1 MCAKTTRNTASG
13 TVSSERQESG
23 SEVRRRKGQWPSL
36 LLCTTTREGLSI
48 VAFSA
53 PPLANPKGIKTKK
66 KWSLFINDTN
76 YSTENPKLSK
86 DKSLLFINK
95 SKS

>member
-1 MCAKTTRNTASG
+1 MCAKTTRKTASG
-13 TVSSERQESG
+13 IVSERQESG
-23 SEVRRRKGQWPSL
+23 SEVRTRKGQRPSL
-36 LLCTTTREGLSI
+36 LMYPTTWEGLAI

-53 PPLANPKGIKTKK
+53 PPLTNPKGIKTKK